1 MRGGIA
7 GIVATAPWHCCQRA
21 LCPRGRRYIPWQ
33 QRGVHLEI
41 GDNITRPHADRY
53 AQGDYQEGQPQ
64 YGSDGTGNDALKG
77 NFHLSPD
84 KSWQALY

>member
-41 GDNITRPHADRY
+41 GDNITGRTPTDMLKA
-53 AQGDYQEGQPQ
+53 
-64 YGSDGTGNDALKG
+64 TIKKG
-77 NFHLSPD
+77 NPNTVLMV
-84 KSWQALY
+84 QVTML